1 MGWQYDRD
9 GREGDSRAD
18 AALTVEDLER
28 LPDDGRRY
36 ELVDGEL
43 DVSPAPVR
51 VHTRIETRLS
61 THLSNV
67 APDGYEVLQGPGV
80 NFNAERTHH
89 RIPDLAVVLEDDDDH
104 PYLTKPPLLAVEVVS
119 PESVFRD
126 HHTKRREY
134 AAFGIEAY
142 WIISPAADKPGI
154 AELRLD
160 GGEYRE
166 GRQAFGED
174 VFETDFPFPVKLVPH
189 WLLAAGP
196 WRAHIGG

>member
-1 MGWQYDRD
+1 MDA
-9 GREGDSRAD
+9 RATHRQR
-18 AALTVEDLER
+18 APLTVDDLER
-28 LPDDGRRY
+28 VPDDGRRY
-36 ELVDGEL
+36 ELVDGRL
-43 DVSPAPVR
+43 DVSPAPAYGHGV
-51 VHTRIETRLS
+51 IEGRLCF
-61 THLSNV
+61 HLNAV
-67 APDGYEVLQGPGV
+67 APDGYVVAPGV
-80 NFNAERTHH
+80 GLNLNAERTHH
-89 RIPDLAVVLEDDDDH
+89 RIPDVVVLHEEDGEH

-154 AELRLD
+154 AELRLAD
-160 GGEYRE
+160 GEYSE

-196 WRAHIGG
+196 WRKHIGG